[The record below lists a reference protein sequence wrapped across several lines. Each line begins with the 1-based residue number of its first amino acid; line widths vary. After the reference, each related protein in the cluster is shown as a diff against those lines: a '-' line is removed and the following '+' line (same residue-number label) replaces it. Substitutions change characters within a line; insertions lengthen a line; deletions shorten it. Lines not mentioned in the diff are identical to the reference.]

1 MKEFV
6 AYKHI
11 GRYIWDVSVVLR
23 NARITRS
30 MTYHEMTTH
39 ADVITQNGKVIKNR
53 YGPIDK

>member
-11 GRYIWDVSVVLR
+11 GRYIWDVSVILR
-23 NARITRS
+23 NARATRS
-30 MTYHEMTTH
+30 MTYHEMATY

-53 YGPIDK
+53 YKQI